1 MRHNIG
7 KARGHHFLKRT
18 EEFKLCSWVWAKNRH
33 ANISSMARF
42 RYALESLFNDERK
55 DAFSELKVGDRS
67 PTGFFESSIRLYNN
81 KLGSE

>member
-1 MRHNIG
+1 MGHNTG
-7 KARGHHFLKRT
+7 KERGHHFLKRT
-18 EEFKLCSWVWAKNRH
+18 EEFRLCSWVWAKNRH

-55 DAFSELKVGDRS
+55 DAFSKLKFGDRG
-67 PTGFFESSIRLYNN
+67 PTEFLEWSIRLDNN